1 MKLEVVGVPIGQG
14 SKKAFVNKTTG
25 RAVVVDEKSRALKD
39 WRAAIANAARDELG
53 RVPRPPMDG
62 PIEVKI
68 YFRFANS
75 KSDPYRFWHAVKPD
89 LDKLVRAVFD
99 ALTEGGAIRDDAR
112 ICALTTKKR
121 FANQS
126 ETVGCTIE
134 IYSLA
139 TEEDEHRERRKDQ
152 AARSR
157 RQATADDKQERLL
170 A

>member
-1 MKLEVVGVPIGQG
+1 MKLEVVGIPVPQG
-14 SKKAFVNKTTG
+14 SKKAFVRNG
-25 RAVVVDEKSRALKD
+25 HAVIVDEKSRALST
-39 WRAAIANAARDELG
+39 WREAIGQAARDDLA
-53 RVPRPPMDG
+53 RVPRPPIDG

-68 YFRFANS
+68 YFRFAAS
-75 KSDPYRFWHAVKPD
+75 KSDPHRFWHSVKPD

-121 FANQS
+121 FASES

-134 IYSLA
+134 IYPLA
-139 TEEDEHRERRKDQ
+139 SEEAELREISKQKAARERRRTSDE
-152 AARSR
+152 
-157 RQATADDKQERLL
+157 KQERLL